1 MLNISSQLY
10 LSNTTQ
16 DLSQR
21 DEDGLKGPD
30 HAQNSAVSQAGDP
43 ARVHSEPGQQTNRPD
58 GSQKDS
64 LELSAEAEEIRQLQ
78 LRDHEVRAHEA
89 AHAAS
94 GGAYAGSPQYQ
105 YQQGPDGKTYATDG
119 EVSIDMSPVSGDPEA
134 TLDKAEQIR
143 AAALAPAQPSGQDLK
158 VAQKAQS
165 MANKAKI
172 ELTQQQAEELSAA
185 ANQDMTSTPL
195 APDSRSFGNDS
206 SPTALNGFAG
216 TARLS
221 IYS

>member
-10 LSNTTQ
+10 LSNATQ
-16 DLSQR
+16 ELPRSDDVS
-21 DEDGLKGPD
+21 LKGTD
-30 HAQNSAVSQAGDP
+30 HAQGSAISQADDP
-43 ARVHSEPGQQTNRPD
+43 AFVKTEPGQQTTRPD
-58 GSQKDS
+58 GSRKDS
-64 LELSAEAEEIRQLQ
+64 FQLSAEAEEIRQLQ
-78 LRDHEVRAHEA
+78 LRDHEVRSHEA
-89 AHAAS
+89 AHAS
-94 GGAYAGSPQYQ
+94 TGGAYAGSPQYQ
-105 YQQGPDGKTYATDG
+105 YEQGPDGKTYVTDG

-172 ELTQQQAEELSAA
+172 ELTQQQAEGLSAA
-185 ANQDMTSTPL
+185 ANQDIASTPL
-195 APDSRSFGNDS
+195 VPDAPSFGNDP
-206 SPTALNGFAG
+206 SPTTINGFSG
-216 TARLS
+216 MARLS

>member
-30 HAQNSAVSQAGDP
+30 HAQNSAVSQTDDL

-165 MANKAKI
+165 MANKAKL

>member
-1 MLNISSQLY
+1 MLTISSQLY
-10 LSNTTQ
+10 LSNSTPH
-16 DLSQR
+16 LSR
-21 DEDGLKGPD
+21 SDDGDLKGTD
-30 HAQNSAVSQAGDP
+30 HAQNSALA
-43 ARVHSEPGQQTNRPD
+43 HIEPGQQATRPD
-58 GSQKDS
+58 GSRKDS
-64 LELSAEAEEIRQLQ
+64 LELSAEAEKIRQLQ

-89 AHAAS
+89 AHAAT

-105 YQQGPDGKTYATDG
+105 YQQGPDGKAYATDG

-158 VAQKAQS
+158 VAQKAQA
-165 MANKAKI
+165 MASKAKI
-172 ELTQQQAEELSAA
+172 ELAQQQAEELSAA
-185 ANQDMTSTPL
+185 ANLDTASTPL
-195 APDSRSFGNDS
+195 APDPRSLDNDS
-206 SPTALNGFAG
+206 LPTALNGFAG

>member
-10 LSNTTQ
+10 LSNTSQ

-30 HAQNSAVSQAGDP
+30 HAQNSAVSQTDDP

-172 ELTQQQAEELSAA
+172 ELTQQQAEELSAT
-185 ANQDMTSTPL
+185 ANQDTTSTPL